1 MWLKC
6 VTSITMISLI
16 DSFIDTNFKQND
28 DSLLSRA
35 PLAFEVFKF
44 QRFMIL
50 HNPGRKE
57 INDANRT

>member
-1 MWLKC
+1 
-6 VTSITMISLI
+6 MISLI